1 MKCIRELH
9 VTDKALHRTEE
20 WREQYRIV
28 QQAHVPVQKLGV
40 IAVLTCTDEVPGND
54 FISTRCFF
62 FHFFLQLAGWP
73 CAEKC
78 AARLPTVSQC
88 LIVGCFG
95 KQFGWIK
102 TATNEHEKLQTF
114 WLNLPI
120 TYGF

>member
-1 MKCIRELH
+1 M
-9 VTDKALHRTEE
+9 
-20 WREQYRIV
+20 
-28 QQAHVPVQKLGV
+28 
-40 IAVLTCTDEVPGND
+40 
-54 FISTRCFF
+54 ISFQLDVF
-62 FHFFLQLAGWP
+62 FHFILQLAGWP

>member
-9 VTDKALHRTEE
+9 VTDQALHRTEE

-62 FHFFLQLAGWP
+62 FISSYSWQDGLALKNAP
-73 CAEKC
+73 QDF
-78 AARLPTVSQC
+78 RQYLSV
-88 LIVGCFG
+88 
-95 KQFGWIK
+95 
-102 TATNEHEKLQTF
+102 
-114 WLNLPI
+114 
-120 TYGF
+120 